1 MEASG
6 QYSTPGKNPGTH
18 FMGGWLGPRTGL
30 DFREKRKIYCCYS
43 NPGPSSPWRV
53 AIPTELSTLVF
64 SVQYRLCAPLE
75 PSAGACQTAHIY
87 SKTTVRAQCNVQ
99 TDWITGNIRWKYIL
113 LYLNITYLLTY
124 SMEQSPSWEAIRFAA
139 NQEIPRILWN
149 PKVHYRNHKCPPPVP
164 ILSQLFPV
172 HSPLYHFLKIHLNII
187 LLSTPGPPKWSL
199 SFRFPHQNP
208 VCSSPPPHTCYM
220 STHLIFL
227 DLITRIIF
235 GEEMRSLSSSLW
247 SFLYFHVT
255 SSLFSSAPYS
265 QTSIA

>member
-149 PKVHYRNHKCPPPVP
+149 PKVHYRIHKCPPLLPV
-164 ILSQLFPV
+164 LSQLDLV
-172 HSPLYHFLKIHLNII
+172 HTPTSHFLKINLNII
-187 LLSTPGPPKWSL
+187 LLSTPGSPQWSL
-199 SFRFPHQNP
+199 SPRFPHQNP
-208 VCSSPPPHTCYM
+208 VHSSPLPHARYIPRLLDFI
-220 STHLIFL
+220 THTILS
-227 DLITRIIF
+227 
-235 GEEMRSLSSSLW
+235 EEYRTE
-247 SFLYFHVT
+247 H
-255 SSLFSSAPYS
+255 
-265 QTSIA
+265 